1 MVTYSFATEAK
12 EIFKGAE
19 LSALI
24 EYLDRKT
31 VHILHG
37 HKLDEIDRIGFLQEF
52 EKVTESLDP
61 KILEDLVML
70 RIYYNNCIGGSIKV
84 SAEHQIQFDILVKR
98 FQDYTQDAIAR
109 RIRSHGKRGCY
120 FCRDV
125 QHGCREP
132 SPSS

>member
-1 MVTYSFATEAK
+1 MVTYSFAAEAK

-24 EYLDRKT
+24 DYLDRKT
-31 VHILHG
+31 VYILHG
-37 HKLDEIDRIGFLQEF
+37 HKLDEIDRIEFLQEF
-52 EKVTESLDP
+52 EKVTEDLDP

-98 FQDYTQDAIAR
+98 FQDYTHDAVAR
-109 RIRSHGKRGCY
+109 RIRTHDPKEH
-120 FCRDV
+120 V
-125 QHGCREP
+125 
-132 SPSS
+132 

>member
-1 MVTYSFATEAK
+1 MVTYSFAAEAK
-12 EIFKGAE
+12 EIFKRAE

-24 EYLDRKT
+24 DYLDRKT

-52 EKVTESLDP
+52 EKVTENLDP

-70 RIYYNNCIGGSIKV
+70 RIYYNNCIGGSIRV
-84 SAEHQIQFDILVKR
+84 SAEHQVQFDILVKR

-109 RIRSHGKRGCY
+109 RIRTHGP
-120 FCRDV
+120 
-125 QHGCREP
+125 REHV
-132 SPSS
+132 